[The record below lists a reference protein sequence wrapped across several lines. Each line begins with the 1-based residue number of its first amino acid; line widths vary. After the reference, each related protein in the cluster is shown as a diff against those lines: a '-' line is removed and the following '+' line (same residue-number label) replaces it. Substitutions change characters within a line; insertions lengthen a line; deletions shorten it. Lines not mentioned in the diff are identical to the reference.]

1 MWCQA
6 GGGHHSQQRMLKLEH
21 IFVCYKC
28 GFYLPKGD
36 NINMISSHQ
45 MRADDD
51 GSNFCATP
59 DAASVVCPRLHC
71 GAINIQCCHCSFTTS
86 KDNMKKGRQA
96 LNLKFLGS
104 KKYTRHYKSY
114 HALPP
119 NQNNSDGTTSGGDDN
134 DNSIDSMDVSFEQ
147 VQGGFEILSGSVE
160 INSVLDHD
168 ATGDDGTYDN
178 NAILLPS
185 GEEVVFEDFINQC
198 IIDESLNNYITHLV
212 NNIDSTA
219 MTELKRHIET
229 VFKNN
234 DVSRRYF
241 QLDLESWGR
250 SGLQGIVGR
259 AVGDNLA
266 GETETSALLLLTKIM
281 SKLAKDDRSALLK
294 YNKHLVEMFAPY
306 FVPNTRLPAV
316 PTSEALFQKMVMG
329 SDTALLDQLP
339 KEIVYGGDVEGV
351 DDKHASISIN
361 ELINHE
367 MATGKNYTWL
377 VGETLFEC
385 NVCFYL
391 QFSALLNH

>member
-6 GGGHHSQQRMLKLEH
+6 GDGHHSQQRMLKLEH

-28 GFYLPKGD
+28 GFYLPKGE

-45 MRADDD
+45 MRADND
-51 GSNFCATP
+51 GSNFCATL
-59 DAASVVCPRLHC
+59 DAASVVCPRLNC
-71 GAINIQCCHCSFTTS
+71 GAINIQCCHCSSTTS

-104 KKYTRHYKSY
+104 KKYTHYQSY

-119 NQNNSDGTTSGGDDN
+119 NQNNGDGTTSGSDDN
-134 DNSIDSMDVSFEQ
+134 NNSIDSMDVSFEQ

-212 NNIDSTA
+212 NTIDSTA

-234 DVSRRYF
+234 EVSRRYF
-241 QLDLESWGR
+241 QLVLCNSYVLTQTEVYKSLLYIYW
-250 SGLQGIVGR
+250 
-259 AVGDNLA
+259 DNIS
-266 GETETSALLLLTKIM
+266 T
-281 SKLAKDDRSALLK
+281 
-294 YNKHLVEMFAPY
+294 
-306 FVPNTRLPAV
+306 
-316 PTSEALFQKMVMG
+316 PTSVM
-329 SDTALLDQLP
+329 SFVVRISLS
-339 KEIVYGGDVEGV
+339 Y
-351 DDKHASISIN
+351 SIANKSTNAPSGHIRS
-361 ELINHE
+361 L
-367 MATGKNYTWL
+367 
-377 VGETLFEC
+377 
-385 NVCFYL
+385 
-391 QFSALLNH
+391 